1 MINFCKNLHKII
13 PKKNY
18 LRIFFVLVGNQLS
31 AILEIAGLGLIPI
44 IAFYLINP
52 ERIVSILENK
62 NIYFLNDLV
71 FSENFIF
78 ISLFLLV
85 FFFISK
91 NLLNIFF
98 GYYAT
103 KVKVDIFK
111 EISLNFF
118 NDFIKANYDYFLN
131 KDSSFVYSLFN
142 NEIKATSEI
151 VELTINFIRDIFV
164 IIIITTLLFF
174 IDFQIT
180 FSLIIIFTVL
190 IFIINKIIKNFSL
203 KQGKI
208 SLEQRLSNVKL
219 LNQTFDLI
227 RDAKILKKENFFSK
241 LFERQ
246 IFLIGKHKVYNNLLN
261 LFPKPIL
268 EIFIIITIVL
278 IILYFNYLE
287 NIQESVVLIS
297 FLGIS
302 SVKLIPALK
311 SLSNVYNGINFNLNS
326 FNLVISEINKM
337 EKTKDLQNKSDLF
350 LKFKKINFLK
360 KIVINNL
367 FFSYNRKD
375 FSIENWNFQIKKNE
389 KFGIIGESGSG
400 KTSFVNILLGLIKP
414 SDGKILVDDK
424 NLFDNIPGWY
434 DLISFVP
441 QDIYIINDTIK
452 KNIAIGLDENNID
465 HNHINKILKIVNLD
479 EFISSL
485 PKGIDTILGSR
496 GLNISGGQRQR
507 IGIARA
513 LYKKPSILILDEAT
527 SALDA
532 KNQEFIINQLIKIED
547 LTLIMVS
554 HQLNLLKNFDKIVLV
569 ENGKIKDYEN
579 SKI

>member
-465 HNHINKILKIVNLD
+465 H
-479 EFISSL
+479 
-485 PKGIDTILGSR
+485 
-496 GLNISGGQRQR
+496 
-507 IGIARA
+507 
-513 LYKKPSILILDEAT
+513 
-527 SALDA
+527 
-532 KNQEFIINQLIKIED
+532 
-547 LTLIMVS
+547 
-554 HQLNLLKNFDKIVLV
+554 
-569 ENGKIKDYEN
+569 
-579 SKI
+579 